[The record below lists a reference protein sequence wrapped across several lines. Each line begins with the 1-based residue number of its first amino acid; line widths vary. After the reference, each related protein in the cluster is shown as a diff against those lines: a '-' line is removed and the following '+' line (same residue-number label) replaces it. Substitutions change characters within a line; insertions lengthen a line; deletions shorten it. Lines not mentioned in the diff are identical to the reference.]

1 MFGFIMFSVNGGACS
16 RYSTRSDFCEQRV
29 ARQQHRAALPMKRAV
44 MKYVE
49 ADKAHKKKTSMLLTC
64 FIECLKSVNNDILDA
79 LWTLPDSS
87 IQIIFKSVFDFAH
100 LITAL

>member
-49 ADKAHKKKTSMLLTC
+49 ADKAHKKKNEHAVDLFHRMSQKC
-64 FIECLKSVNNDILDA
+64 E
-79 LWTLPDSS
+79 
-87 IQIIFKSVFDFAH
+87 Q
-100 LITAL
+100 

>member
-49 ADKAHKKKTSMLLTC
+49 ADKAHKKNEHAVDLFHRMSQKC
-64 FIECLKSVNNDILDA
+64 E
-79 LWTLPDSS
+79 
-87 IQIIFKSVFDFAH
+87 Q
-100 LITAL
+100 

>member
-1 MFGFIMFSVNGGACS
+1 MFGFMMFSVNGGACS
-16 RYSTRSDFCEQRV
+16 GYSTRSDFCEQRV

-49 ADKAHKKKTSMLLTC
+49 ADKTHKKASMLLTC
-64 FIECLKSVNNDILDA
+64 FIEFLKSVNNDILDA

-87 IQIIFKSVFDFAH
+87 IQIVFKSVFDFAH